1 MNADPP
7 LLMLAEGRKPR
18 ARKAPRAR
26 PKEYRLQTDVAD
38 VLKDHALPTW
48 RWSHFPAGE
57 RRDVITGARLK
68 RMGLQRGW
76 PDFVLV
82 SPHGAFHGL
91 ELKRLGEDPTDEQ
104 LDFQLW
110 CIRHG
115 VAHSVADSF
124 DLALAALDA
133 WGCLRIRIGGTDE
146 RAV

>member
-1 MNADPP
+1 MSATPS
-7 LLMLAEGRKPR
+7 LLKLMTGSKARPRKVPQT
-18 ARKAPRAR
+18 A
-26 PKEYRLQTDVAD
+26 PKEYRLQTDVAG
-38 VLKDHALPTW
+38 VLKDHALPEW
-48 RWSHFPAGE
+48 RVA
-57 RRDVITGARLK
+57 RTGARLK
-68 RMGLQRGW
+68 RMGLKRGW

-91 ELKRLGEDPTDEQ
+91 ELKRLGEDLTDEQ

-124 DLALAALDA
+124 DLALATLNA